1 MLLGSKTNRS
11 DDKQKSA
18 ESPTERGMDSDDD
31 DDDDDDKSAP
41 LPPGST
47 IDFSGV
53 VNDLRSISRKLSK
66 INEQSTPR
74 RKRNT
79 EAKHD
84 SFPTEFDRDGKHDFV
99 FEPATSLDEDDDED
113 DTEQQ
118 QGLVLSADTLETD
131 DMNCSATILERMT
144 TDNSSDDDCAQQ
156 QNSTTLLKKKKEGN
170 VNIAQQNQQQRKKE
184 QQPNLPPRS
193 SIILFALIEP
203 IEPVDDCFPIGF
215 ASYADALVTESSTPL
230 FFRGLFAMLT
240 TVMVTWVKILF
251 LASMVFDA
259 IAPRCSQNDD
269 YDVCHTGMV
278 CMPLVSYNSDG
289 NVTVDT
295 HVFGMSIPTS
305 PTDDAGLPTGYS
317 ICNDCVHLTNFREDY
332 YGSTDLLRSKNLSS
346 AQQEL
351 VSIFFEKERDKCDHT
366 DTDVCDFIDDIR
378 EEYSPLCV
386 FILLCLSALFL
397 KITYDHLYKSR
408 IQRMFYNYRMDQLLL
423 LVKKQQEQQ
432 QTTNSSNTTTIMFP
446 VIRILMIQVVKWFSH
461 ISVMYIYPSWVFCGT
476 AMLLVT
482 REPITSQMLLVP
494 IT

>member
-1 MLLGSKTNRS
+1 
-11 DDKQKSA
+11 
-18 ESPTERGMDSDDD
+18 
-31 DDDDDDKSAP
+31 
-41 LPPGST
+41 
-47 IDFSGV
+47 
-53 VNDLRSISRKLSK
+53 
-66 INEQSTPR
+66 
-74 RKRNT
+74 
-79 EAKHD
+79 
-84 SFPTEFDRDGKHDFV
+84 
-99 FEPATSLDEDDDED
+99 
-113 DTEQQ
+113 
-118 QGLVLSADTLETD
+118 
-131 DMNCSATILERMT
+131 
-144 TDNSSDDDCAQQ
+144 
-156 QNSTTLLKKKKEGN
+156 
-170 VNIAQQNQQQRKKE
+170 
-184 QQPNLPPRS
+184 
-193 SIILFALIEP
+193 
-203 IEPVDDCFPIGF
+203 
-215 ASYADALVTESSTPL
+215 
-230 FFRGLFAMLT
+230 
-240 TVMVTWVKILF
+240 
-251 LASMVFDA
+251 
-259 IAPRCSQNDD
+259 
-269 YDVCHTGMV
+269 
-278 CMPLVSYNSDG
+278 MPLVSYNSDG

-332 YGSTDLLRSKNLSS
+332 YGSTDLLLSKNLSS

-432 QTTNSSNTTTIMFP
+432 QTTNNSNTTTIMFP

>member
-11 DDKQKSA
+11 DDKQKAA
-18 ESPTERGMDSDDD
+18 ESPTERGMDSNDD

-66 INEQSTPR
+66 LNAQSTPQQ
-74 RKRNT
+74 KRNT
-79 EAKHD
+79 EAKHDD
-84 SFPTEFDRDGKHDFV
+84 SFPTEFDRDEKHDFV

-118 QGLVLSADTLETD
+118 QGLVVYADTLETD
-131 DMNCSATILERMT
+131 DMNTSATILERMT
-144 TDNSSDDDCAQQ
+144 TDNSSDEECNMD
-156 QNSTTLLKKKKEGN
+156 NSTTLLKEKKEGN
-170 VNIAQQNQQQRKKE
+170 ENIAQQNQQQRKKE

-203 IEPVDDCFPIGF
+203 IEPVDDCFPIGY
-215 ASYADALVTESSTPL
+215 ASYADALVTESSTTL
-230 FFRGLFAMLT
+230 FFRGLFAMLC

-269 YDVCHTGMV
+269 RDHCKNGMV
-278 CMPLVSYNSDG
+278 CMPLISYNSDG
-289 NVTVDT
+289 NITVVTQGFAT
-295 HVFGMSIPTS
+295 FIPTS
-305 PTDDAGLPTGYS
+305 PTDDAGIPTGYS

-332 YGSTDLLRSKNLSS
+332 YGSTNLLSKNLSS

-351 VSIFFEKERDKCDHT
+351 VSEFFDTGRDKCDHT
-366 DTDVCDFIDDIR
+366 DTDVCDFIVDIR
-378 EEYSPLCV
+378 EEYSHLCTI
-386 FILLCLSALFL
+386 ILYCLSALFL

-408 IQRMFYNYRMDQLLL
+408 IQRMFYNHRMDQLLL

-432 QTTNSSNTTTIMFP
+432 HTTNSSNTTTIMFP
-446 VIRILMIQVVKWFSH
+446 AIRILMIQVVKWFSH

-476 AMLLVT
+476 AMLICT
-482 REPITSQMLLVP
+482 REPITSQILLVP